1 MDAMIGE
8 IRFFAGSFAPRDWA
22 FCRGQQMAISSNT
35 ALFAILGTNYGGNG
49 TSTFQLP
56 DFAGRTPIGAGQ
68 GLGLSLYD
76 VGQQGGTMNVTLSLN
91 ELCVHTHT
99 ATPTLST
106 PGSGT
111 ATLYGSNSGNSAT
124 PGGNYISTDDTS
136 ALFTTD
142 TSTPVAMATTS
153 LTVTN
158 VSATKLSSV
167 TLSNV
172 GGGTPHNNMQPYL
185 ALSCIICL
193 YGEFPVRN

>member
-1 MDAMIGE
+1 MDAMVGE

-22 FCRGQQMAISSNT
+22 FCQGQQMAIRANT

-49 TSTFQLP
+49 TSIFQLP

-68 GLGLSLYD
+68 GLGLSPYE
-76 VGQQGGTMNVTLSLN
+76 VGEQGGTVNVTLGIS
-91 ELCVHTHT
+91 ELSAHLHT
-99 ATPTLST
+99 ATPALST

-111 ATLYGSNSGNSAT
+111 ATLYGSNSGNSTT
-124 PGGNYISTDDTS
+124 PGGNYISTDDAS
-136 ALFTTD
+136 ALFTTG
-142 TSTPVAMATTS
+142 TSAPVAMAAES
-153 LTVTN
+153 LAITN

-193 YGEFPVRN
+193 SGDFPVRN